1 MCSGAG
7 SSQAAFDVPL
17 RGSTHRLGF
26 PSNEPC
32 KFKPKHGAC
41 KTGGSLLKFGRS
53 QGSQPPLL
61 QLFFCRCARG
71 ALAGG
76 CWAGGVLA
84 LSSPHSP
91 AQLAL
96 H

>member
-7 SSQAAFDVPL
+7 RSQAAFDVPL
-17 RGSTHRLGF
+17 RGSSTHRLGF
-26 PSNEPC
+26 PSNEPW

-41 KTGGSLLKFGRS
+41 KTGGSLLKFGCS

-71 ALAGG
+71 AGG
-76 CWAGGVLA
+76 C
-84 LSSPHSP
+84 
-91 AQLAL
+91 
-96 H
+96 